1 MIIDAHTHI
10 FPPAIGEDRDAFLQR
25 DTTFRELYSNPKA
38 RIATAEELIASMDEA
53 GIDKSVACGFGWNDA
68 ELCREHS
75 DYLLEAAERSGGR
88 ASAP

>member
-10 FPPAIGEDRDAFLQR
+10 FPPAVSEDRDAYLRR

-53 GIDKSVACGFGWNDA
+53 DIDKSVACGFGWSDA
-68 ELCREHS
+68 ELCR
-75 DYLLEAAERSGGR
+75 
-88 ASAP
+88 